1 MNRGR
6 RTKARTRD
14 VADRLIL
21 IGYRGTGKTTVGRLI
36 AARLG
41 WAFVDSDDQVE
52 AATGQTIAGLFAS
65 EGEEGFRNREAA
77 VLAELCSRDRVV
89 LATGGGAVLRAENRE
104 RLRAAG
110 FVVWLTAPAE
120 VIGQRL
126 HNDPLSGHRR
136 PNLTAAGGLDEI
148 RTLLAAR
155 APLYR
160 DLADLT
166 VETHTRSPE
175 AVADAILSAWT
186 GGCSRLSS
194 CGAPGSSSS
203 GWPSGRS

>member
-1 MNRGR
+1 M
-6 RTKARTRD
+6 
-14 VADRLIL
+14 ADRLIL
-21 IGYRGTGKTTVGRLI
+21 IGYRGTGKTTVGRLV

-41 WAFVDSDDQVE
+41 WAFVDSDEQIE

-77 VLAELCSRDRVV
+77 VLAELCGRDRVV
-89 LATGGGAVLRAENRE
+89 LATGGGAVLRAENRQ

-120 VIGQRL
+120 VIWHRL
-126 HNDPLSGHRR
+126 QNDPLGGQRR
-136 PNLTAAGGLDEI
+136 PNLTAAGGPDEV
-148 RTLLAAR
+148 RTLLATR
-155 APLYR
+155 TPLYR

-166 VETHTRSPE
+166 IETHTRSPE
-175 AVADAILSAWT
+175 AVVDAILSAWT
-186 GGCSRLSS
+186 GGCSLRSS

-203 GWPSGRS
+203 AWPSGRS